1 VISLT
6 VLLFVV
12 GGLAV
17 AAGGAI
23 AVQRGDRPLQIVDQ
37 TLMGWPPVFIAL
49 SRVFPA
55 LELPVVVAA
64 VLILLRIMWIAARK
78 LRR

>member
-1 VISLT
+1 MISLT
-6 VLLFVV
+6 VLLLVV

-17 AAGGAI
+17 ATGAVI

-37 TLMGWPPVFIAL
+37 TLMGWPPIFIGL
-49 SRVFPA
+49 SRVFPV
-55 LELPVVVAA
+55 LEGPVVVAM
-64 VLILLRIMWIAARK
+64 VLILLRIMWKAGRE

>member
-1 VISLT
+1 MISLT

-17 AAGGAI
+17 ATGAAAAI
-23 AVQRGDRPLQIVDQ
+23 QRGDRPLQILDQ
-37 TLMGWPPVFIAL
+37 TLIGWAGIFVAL
-49 SRVFPA
+49 SSV
-55 LELPVVVAA
+55 LPVLDVPVLVAL
-64 VLILLRIMWIAARK
+64 VLLLLRMMWKAVRE